1 MSMDDPSVLTNQELY
16 DKIYDGITPKKENVL
31 ILVCAIVIAS
41 IGLNMNSQPVVIG
54 AMLISPIMAPVQGLG
69 MGLATF
75 DSRLTIKA
83 LKLLLLEAGFA
94 IIAAALYFFL
104 SPITYASSEI
114 LARTQ
119 PTIWDAI
126 IAIFGGIAGMIGAR
140 KKEMNN
146 IVPGV
151 AIATTL
157 MPPLCVVGYGIYE
170 RNLDFFL
177 GASYLFLVNVSC
189 IILTSFIVLQVFQ
202 ISTRKVVKKGE
213 AKKRNYVMIFVAVL
227 VLLPS
232 IFSAG
237 SLVKKQVDEQQVKKY
252 LANEFSD
259 YYVLNQALDTENHQL
274 SIDTIGSEL
283 TKSQL
288 TQLQEKLADYRLK
301 DYQLSVR
308 QVADSEALSLKDL
321 DRYLENQ
328 QQENTPQAETQRLTN
343 AASDHSLYQEM
354 EQIKEKLFTKF
365 PNRITSISLKEQETK
380 TGEQTGVIEIMT
392 HKNLSETEQNKI
404 KQQAESYIK
413 QQDKEIS
420 IKLEN

>member
-1 MSMDDPSVLTNQELY
+1 MDDPSILTNQELY

-54 AMLISPIMAPVQGLG
+54 AMLISPIMASVQGLG

-94 IIAAALYFFL
+94 IIAAAIYFFL

-151 AIATTL
+151 AIATAL

-170 RNLDFFL
+170 RNLDYFL

-189 IILTSFIVLQVFQ
+189 IILTSFIVLQIFR

-213 AKKRNYVMIFVAVL
+213 EKKRNYAMILIAVL

-252 LANEFSD
+252 VANEFSD
-259 YYVLNQALDTENHQL
+259 YYVLNQDIDAENHQL
-274 SIDTIGSEL
+274 SIDIIGSEL
-283 TKSQL
+283 TKSKI
-288 TQLQEKLADYRLK
+288 TQLQKKLADYRLK
-301 DYQLSVR
+301 NYQLSVR

-328 QQENTPQAETQRLTN
+328 QENTPEAKTQRLTN

-354 EQIKEKLFTKF
+354 EQIKEKLFTDF
-365 PNRITSISLKEQETK
+365 PNRITSISLKEQETEK
-380 TGEQTGVIEIMT
+380 GEQAGVIEIIT
-392 HKNLSETEQNKI
+392 QKNLSETEQNKI
-404 KQQAESYIK
+404 KRQAESYIK
-413 QQDKEIS
+413 QQEKEIS
-420 IKLEN
+420 IKLED

>member
-1 MSMDDPSVLTNQELY
+1 MDDPSVLTNQELY

-308 QVADSEALSLKDL
+308 QVADS
-321 DRYLENQ
+321 
-328 QQENTPQAETQRLTN
+328 
-343 AASDHSLYQEM
+343 
-354 EQIKEKLFTKF
+354 
-365 PNRITSISLKEQETK
+365 
-380 TGEQTGVIEIMT
+380 
-392 HKNLSETEQNKI
+392 
-404 KQQAESYIK
+404 
-413 QQDKEIS
+413 
-420 IKLEN
+420 